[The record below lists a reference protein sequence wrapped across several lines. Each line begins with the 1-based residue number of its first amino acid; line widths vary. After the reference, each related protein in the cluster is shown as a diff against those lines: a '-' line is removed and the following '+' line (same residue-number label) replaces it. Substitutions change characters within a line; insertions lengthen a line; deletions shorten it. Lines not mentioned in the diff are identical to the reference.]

1 MINKKLLIL
10 SLGLIMTAQMIFAQS
25 WMQKPNI
32 PNNIGRGAASSFS
45 IGSKGYFIGGE
56 SANGVLSETWEFN
69 TETSSW
75 NQKANYPGNPINKGI
90 SFSYNNIGYYGL
102 GWDTTTNS
110 RNFKLYTY
118 NPSTNNWNLISIC
131 NLLNIDTWSVSYFLI
146 NDKVYFLSQNNLV
159 YYYDITNNVWGL
171 KNNFPGATRFTGIGF
186 EINGKGYIG
195 TGVNS
200 FGNPYLND
208 LWEYDSTTDTW
219 TQKTSMPSVGRYASF
234 GFSYNGKGYV
244 LGGEKNG
251 NINTNEFWEYNPLS
265 NSWTRLTDYI
275 GGNRNYL
282 AGFVV
287 NNSVYSAFGGFGY
300 NVDLNE
306 YGFFSETASSCSVLN
321 GNLAVGLVGY
331 WPFCGNAKDQSG
343 NGNNG
348 TVNGATLTSD
358 RFGNSNSA
366 YKFDGVN
373 DFIEVPVQQQNI
385 SSYSILCWFKF
396 PTSPLDGEYK
406 AMVQA
411 SGGYPNSQYSLSLQM
426 SAGPEFPNQGMNKV
440 SAAINGP
447 GVFNGY
453 ISNNSYNDNTWHCLA
468 GVWEAPVG
476 VQSNS
481 MYVKMYLDGLL
492 INANSTAVD
501 YFSVSTPI
509 NGYGNTMFGMMN
521 HLIGSRYYQGELDDI
536 GIWNRALT
544 QLEITQLYNQNQCIT
559 NITVT
564 DTLIINV
571 GQMSYT
577 NPIAYSNNITIAPNP
592 ASTQININFNNISDL
607 NGGSIKI
614 INSLGQQVATTPIT
628 TSGTNTTMALNTWGG
643 TGVYFVQILNAQGI
657 VVDVKKIILQ

>member
-25 WMQKPNI
+25 WATKPNI
-32 PNNIGRGAASSFS
+32 PNGVGREAASSFS
-45 IGSKGYFIGGE
+45 IGLKGYFVGGE
-56 SANGVLSETWEFN
+56 SASGTLTETWEFN

-75 NQKANYPGNPINKGI
+75 NQKANYPGNPINKAI
-90 SFSYNNIGYYGL
+90 SFSYNNVGYYGL
-102 GWDTTTNS
+102 GWDTSTNS

-118 NPSTNNWNLISIC
+118 NPSTDNWGLISVC
-131 NLLNIDTWSVSYFLI
+131 NLPNLTTWSVSSFFCI
-146 NDKVYFLSQNNLV
+146 NDKVYFVGSNNVV

-171 KNNFPGATRFTGIGF
+171 KNNFPGVTRFTGIGF

-195 TGVNS
+195 TGANS

-208 LWEYDSTTDTW
+208 LWEYDATTDTW

-275 GGNRNYL
+275 SGDRNYL
-282 AGFVV
+282 SGFVV
-287 NNSVYSAFGGFGY
+287 NNSVYSAFGGLGY

-358 RFGNSNSA
+358 RFGNTNSA
-366 YKFDGVN
+366 YSFDGIN
-373 DFIEVPVQQQNI
+373 NFIEVQNSTSLQFATNNQSISFWIKINQTPFPTNPDVQAVIGKYENLNGFLVHFAGNG
-385 SSYSILCWFKF
+385 SLFYSIKNTNSIWGDCPISTLNY
-396 PTSPLDGEYK
+396 PLNNYFNVVFTNDNSMLK
-406 AMVQA
+406 
-411 SGGYPNSQYSLSLQM
+411 GY
-426 SAGPEFPNQGMNKV
+426 
-440 SAAINGP
+440 INGVLITTTILTP
-447 GVFNGY
+447 GTNIG
-453 ISNNSYNDNTWHCLA
+453 T
-468 GVWEAPVG
+468 
-476 VQSNS
+476 
-481 MYVKMYLDGLL
+481 YLGPLL
-492 INANSTAVD
+492 FGKEIDNAN
-501 YFSVSTPI
+501 YFK
-509 NGYGNTMFGMMN
+509 GN
-521 HLIGSRYYQGELDDI
+521 LDDI

-544 QLEITQLYNQNQCIT
+544 PQEISQLYNQNQCIT

-571 GQMSYT
+571 GQLSYT
-577 NPIAYSNNITIAPNP
+577 NPVTYANNITIYPNP
-592 ASTQININFNNISDL
+592 ANTQVNISFNNITDL
-607 NGGSIKI
+607 TGGNINI

-628 TSGTNTTMALNTWGG
+628 LSGTNTTMPLNTWGG
-643 TGVYFVQILNAQGI
+643 TGLYFVQILNAQGI

>member
-1 MINKKLLIL
+1 MINKKLLLLIF
-10 SLGLIMTAQMIFAQS
+10 GLIITTQMIYSQT

-56 SANGVLSETWEFN
+56 SASGTLTETWEFN
-69 TETSSW
+69 TESSSW
-75 NQKANYPGNPINKGI
+75 NQKANYPGNPINKAI

-102 GWDTTTNS
+102 GWDTTAGS
-110 RNFKLYTY
+110 KNFKLYTY
-118 NPSTNNWNLISIC
+118 NSSTNNWNLISTC
-131 NLLNIDTWSVSYFLI
+131 NLLNIDTWSVSYFRI

-159 YYYDITNNVWGL
+159 YYYDITNNIWGM

-208 LWEYDSTTDTW
+208 LWEYNATTDTW

-275 GGNRNYL
+275 SGNRNYL

-287 NNSVYSAFGGFGY
+287 NNSVYSAFGGLGY

-306 YGFFSETASSCSVLN
+306 YGFFSEIASSCSVLN
-321 GNLAVGLVGY
+321 GNLEVGLVGY
-331 WPFCGNAKDQSG
+331 WPFCGNANDESG
-343 NGNNG
+343 NGLNG
-348 TVNGATLTSD
+348 VVNGATLTAD

-366 YKFDGVN
+366 YSFDGVN
-373 DFIEVPVQQQNI
+373 DFISTSYGGILGTNSRSI
-385 SSYSILCWFKF
+385 SFWYNSFTNNTDETVFTDYGGNNCGEGLACALFPSNKPGVDNSCSYIKSNSI
-396 PTSPLDGEYK
+396 TSVNNWNFYT
-406 AMVQA
+406 VT
-411 SGGYPNSQYSLSLQM
+411 YNSSDSPFINNCKLY
-426 SAGPEFPNQGMNKV
+426 
-440 SAAINGP
+440 INGILQSTSQSSTLYDINTLN
-447 GVFNGY
+447 GVNMVFGSSRLFNPLQYFNGK
-453 ISNNSYNDNTWHCLA
+453 I
-468 GVWEAPVG
+468 
-476 VQSNS
+476 
-481 MYVKMYLDGLL
+481 
-492 INANSTAVD
+492 
-501 YFSVSTPI
+501 
-509 NGYGNTMFGMMN
+509 
-521 HLIGSRYYQGELDDI
+521 DDI

-544 QLEITQLYNQNQCIT
+544 QQEITQLFNQNQCIT

-571 GQMSYT
+571 GQLSYT
-577 NPIAYSNNITIAPNP
+577 NPVTYANNITIYPNP
-592 ASTQININFNNISDL
+592 ANTQVNISFNNITDL
-607 NGGSIKI
+607 TGGNINI

-628 TSGTNTTMALNTWGG
+628 LSGTNTIMPLNTWGG
-643 TGVYFVQILNAQGI
+643 TGLYFVQILNAQGQI
-657 VVDVKKIILQ
+657 LDIKKIILQ